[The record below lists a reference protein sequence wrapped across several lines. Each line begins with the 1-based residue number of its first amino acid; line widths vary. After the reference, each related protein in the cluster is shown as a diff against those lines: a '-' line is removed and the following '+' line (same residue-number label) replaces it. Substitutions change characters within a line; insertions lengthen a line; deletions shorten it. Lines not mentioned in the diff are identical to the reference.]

1 MPANSIH
8 SGSSAFVAYGYEAV
22 FGGGASRTYMFG
34 KEQKAN
40 SLEFQNSQQALGQLY
55 TPEIQEFLYKKNHGG
70 CTMEYILSNPWFFAS
85 ILNDPAYSAGS
96 PDTHTFDSDPDQA
109 GTTST
114 REVCSLNL
122 EVFQDGQTNG
132 VTRNMK
138 GVVCPS
144 VNIKTSID
152 SPVSV
157 SQQLI
162 WGIEDT
168 VVTTTGTPP
177 TETFTPYSFVHGSI
191 ELIDG
196 GGTIANVQEL
206 DLTFDIGAELVYQ
219 INNTPNASGAFR
231 KLINITGKLTV
242 ALKDKTNIDRVMA
255 RTELAD
261 MRIVF
266 TNGLTGDSMKK
277 IDMLFTGIGLS
288 RHGSQGIAPGELL
301 TEIVDFQCRNVV
313 VVASNNQTDQFP

>member
-8 SGSSAFVAYGYEAV
+8 SGSSAFVAYGYEAI
-22 FGGGASRTYMFG
+22 FAQGASKTFMFG

-40 SLEFQNSQQALGQLY
+40 SLEFQNSQQPLGQLY
-55 TPEIQEFLYKKNHGG
+55 TPEIQHFLYKKNHGG
-70 CTMEYILSNPWFFAS
+70 CTMEYILSNPWMFAS
-85 ILNDPAYSAGS
+85 VLNDPAYSAGS

-114 REVCSLNL
+114 RNVCSMHM

-132 VTRNMK
+132 VDRNMK
-138 GVVCPS
+138 GVICPS
-144 VNIKTSID
+144 LNIKTSID
-152 SPVSV
+152 APVSC
-157 SQQLI
+157 SQQLV
-162 WGIEDT
+162 WGVEDT
-168 VVTTTGTPP
+168 VVTTKGTVP
-177 TETFTPYSFVHGSI
+177 TETFTPYSFVHGSV

-206 DLTFDIGAELVYQ
+206 DITFNTGAELVYG
-219 INNTPNASGAFR
+219 IDNSPNASGAFR
-231 KLINITGKLTV
+231 KLLNMTGKLTI
-242 ALKDKTNIDRVMA
+242 ALKDKVNIDRVMA

-266 TNGLTGDSMKK
+266 TNGLTGDAMKK

-313 VVASNNQTDQFP
+313 VVASNDSTDQFI